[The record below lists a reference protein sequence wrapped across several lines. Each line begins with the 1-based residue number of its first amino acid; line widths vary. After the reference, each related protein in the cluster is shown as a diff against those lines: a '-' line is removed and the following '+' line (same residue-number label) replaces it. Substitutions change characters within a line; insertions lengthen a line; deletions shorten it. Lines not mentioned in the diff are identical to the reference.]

1 MTPEEA
7 RRGATQLLRVYS
19 CSVLGVATMHMGIV
33 AGWSVRA
40 RVGCA
45 VAVFGGMLWGMYI
58 DSS

>member
-7 RRGATQLLRVYS
+7 RRGATQLSRVYS

-45 VAVFGGMLWGMYI
+45 VAVFGGM
-58 DSS
+58 